1 MVERDPVKVTV
12 AGSSPA
18 RGAVYQSV
26 ARYTAVNCAS
36 LWFTACTKI
45 KHSLSVIIMYYVYV
59 LQSLKDKKL
68 YIGYTANLRRRLK
81 EHKHGGS
88 ESTKKRLPFRLIF
101 YEAFILEEVICCFQF
116 STRFTLDN
124 FLFSSRMTIESRLRL
139 L

>member
-1 MVERDPVKVTV
+1 MNRTCS
-12 AGSSPA
+12 GSWL
-18 RGAVYQSV
+18 
-26 ARYTAVNCAS
+26 

-101 YEAFILEEVICCFQF
+101 YEAFILEGDAKRREKYFK
-116 STRFTLDN
+116 TTKGKRA
-124 FLFSSRMTIESRLRL
+124 LRL
-139 L
+139 MLKDSLNSKPVANFALKEM